1 MLGRAMDRARIWD
14 VPEEDPP
21 TEELRLAQA
30 QRERIERERAKQSED
45 DTETREH
52 ERRADKAAYLRDR
65 LAEREQSERERG

>member
-1 MLGRAMDRARIWD
+1 

-45 DTETREH
+45 DTETHEH